1 MNRDFQRGCVRLAAM
16 VALVLSAAV
25 HAAYNVKQPEIRP
38 AWSGA
43 ELGVWTQ
50 DYASA
55 TNAAAQTGKPVIVV
69 TSGMW
74 WCPYCQPLEAKV
86 FVQKAWTDF
95 IDEIGG
101 AYLVVLDFP
110 YRGTVSAAESHKTAD
125 FDARTGRPGWG
136 FTCWLYDEEYRNEN
150 GISADDAFRL
160 IEERNYAWQNAL
172 GLPSAQTV
180 TIANWDDTDTFTYRR
195 VGYPTLIVMDSNGR
209 ILGRPPSNVRDTATK
224 TWTVE
229 EACDYVIGNVRTVL
243 RADAGDEAD
252 NLAVTAPF
260 LDDPACAGELFT
272 QGEHTL
278 SSIDTADWYRIEI
291 PESYGETWHFAV
303 SPRDGFESADLVLA
317 VGADEAGKTTLVSA
331 NAAASEG
338 SVSVVFPSAGIYH
351 VKVSPKDALSSVAGY
366 VFRYGYDEVVVPA
379 SFERTSASFANN
391 ASDATLTVKLGSSG
405 TNHVTEVDW
414 RTVDG
419 TASNGVDFVTTGG
432 TLRWEAGEARGAK
445 TISIPILAP
454 ESASWQSRGFTVE
467 LYPKSHCSI
476 PASMASCTVTL
487 TTSST
492 RNPGT
497 IAFDGFW
504 TTAKP
509 VYHEGEVFSADV
521 LRTGGYEGA
530 VSATVTLSMSGASYR
545 ETFEWGHN
553 DREAKKLVWTLPTTV
568 GMQDDKAGSFEL
580 TASGG
585 AALGSPNK
593 AQFVLRDSLAVE
605 SFDEYNAS
613 TLGGIASVQG
623 NAWFYG
629 RESEDAT
636 ESVLRSRTLTAAGTT
651 LSLALTGPAI
661 LSLSV
666 VPKGGATAT
675 LRLGDKM
682 LSNAFSGKH
691 LVAIPAGLQTVAIV
705 GARGTEADS
714 YLVADWTVTSLSQFK
729 LIASS
734 PVDGSWVRATDDF
747 VLSAKLAE
755 ARALP
760 DEATLEVITY
770 AGNSSSALKAL
781 PCGGAVALTADGS
794 SYPAKGDVVAQ
805 AAFADFATNAVG
817 AYAWWRMDV
826 SFTDE
831 YGNMAER
838 QGRTAV
844 MRLVPEDVPDVASAD
859 ALPEGWSVSDASVLC
874 APDMMV
880 GSDASAIGVL
890 PAVNVG
896 EGDSVAVEV
905 KEGNLPDGL
914 TVAAG
919 KGGIVFNG
927 SPVRAGEAEAMLQLV
942 VTKASGEIVRGATF
956 GVAFATTELGDLA
969 GEYAGYRIVRTAE
982 GIVQGAGFGEASL
995 TVGPTGRLVGR
1006 FVWNGERYSFVTSSF
1021 GEWHNGTIVFS
1032 GVAAASSALERAIDV
1047 RIFENSEEHD
1057 AVIAVGEAEYWLYRN
1072 NWRTSAGRSR
1082 LKEIVGTYT
1091 AALPVAASDPAGFG
1105 PRGTG
1110 YLHAQVKDNGI
1121 VSYFGID
1128 SLGRYFVG
1136 ASPAYYVFDCC
1147 TGSGKRW
1154 FFYVNT
1160 VPNGITNRVSGLS
1173 GLVAV
1178 TPDEK
1183 DASVRYLST
1192 DSVPLSLVN
1201 LETDAVYPRCWT
1213 NSINVVGGTF
1223 DIPSGMDVELA
1234 REMFAANEWEGAIGS
1249 YARNTGEF
1257 TAQIVRKEDASSA
1270 TVKGVHVMHAPGG
1283 RSFWSGLYV
1292 QPDKTT
1298 ETKIWE

>member
-1 MNRDFQRGCVRLAAM
+1 MKASCALFTAMAALVPFM
-16 VALVLSAAV
+16 VAN
-25 HAAYNVKQPEIRP
+25 AAYNVKQPEIRP

-50 DYASA
+50 DYAAA

-110 YRGTVSAAESHKTAD
+110 YRGTVSSAESHKTAD
-125 FDARTGRPGWG
+125 FDERTKRPGWG
-136 FTCWLYDEEYRNEN
+136 FRCWLYDEEYRAEN
-150 GISADDAFRL
+150 GLSVNDAFRL

-172 GLPSAQTV
+172 GLPSAQKV
-180 TIANWDDTDTFTYRR
+180 TIANWNDTGTFTYRR
-195 VGYPTLIVMDSNGR
+195 VGYPTLIVMDPQGR
-209 ILGRPPSNVRDTATK
+209 VMGRAPCNVRDTATK

-243 RADAGDEAD
+243 QADADDEAD
-252 NLAVTAPF
+252 NLAVTAPS
-260 LDDPACAGELFT
+260 LDDPPCADELFT

-278 SSIDTADWYRIEI
+278 SSIDTADWCRLEI

-317 VGADEAGKTTLVSA
+317 VSADEAGKTTLVSA
-331 NAAASEG
+331 NAVASEG
-338 SVSVVFPSAGIYH
+338 NVSVVFPSVGIYY
-351 VKVSPKDALSSVAGY
+351 VRVSPKDALSSVAGY
-366 VFRYGYDEVVVPA
+366 VFSYGYDEVVVPA

-391 ASDATLTVKLGSSG
+391 ASEVTLAVKLGSSD

-414 RTVDG
+414 RTIDG

-432 TLRWEAGEARGAK
+432 TLRWEVGEVRGTK

-497 IAFDGFW
+497 VAFDDSW

-509 VYHEGEVFSADV
+509 VYHEGDVFEADV
-521 LRTGGYEGA
+521 LRTGGYEGT

-545 ETFEWGHN
+545 QTFEWAHN

-593 AQFVLRDSLAVE
+593 AQFVLRDSLALE

-636 ESVLRSRTLTAAGTT
+636 EPVLRSRTLTAAGTT

-666 VPKGGATAT
+666 VPKGGATAS
-675 LRLGDKM
+675 LRLGDKV
-682 LSNAFSGKH
+682 LSNAFSGRH
-691 LVAIPAGLQTVAIV
+691 LVAIPAGLQTVAIAGTR
-705 GARGTEADS
+705 GAEADS
-714 YLVADWTVTSLSQFK
+714 YLVADWTVTSLSPFR
-729 LIASS
+729 LTAAS
-734 PVDGSWVRATDDF
+734 PADCAWVRATDDL
-747 VLSAKLAE
+747 VLSATLAE
-755 ARALP
+755 AEALP
-760 DEATLEVITY
+760 DVTSLDVVTY
-770 AGNSSSALKAL
+770 AGTSTSALKEM
-781 PCGGAVALTADGS
+781 PCGNGAVLTADGY
-794 SYPAKGDVVAQ
+794 SYPAKGDAVAQ
-805 AAFADFATNAVG
+805 AALIGFATNAVG

-826 SFTDE
+826 SYTDE

-838 QGRTAV
+838 QGQVAV
-844 MRLVPEDVPDVASAD
+844 LKLLPENAPDVASAD
-859 ALPEGWSVSDASVLC
+859 ALPEGWSASDTSVLC

-880 GSDASAIGVL
+880 GSDASTIGVL

-896 EGDSVAVEV
+896 EGDSVSVSV
-905 KEGNLPDGL
+905 KSGSLPPGM
-914 TVAAG
+914 TVSTG
-919 KGGIVFNG
+919 KGGVVFGG
-927 SPVRAGEAEAMLQLV
+927 SPAAEGKTEAMLQLA
-942 VTKASGEIVRGATF
+942 VTKPSGEVVQGATF
-956 GVAFATTELGDLA
+956 NVEFAVAPIGVLA
-969 GEYAGYRIVRTAE
+969 GEYTGYRVVRAAD
-982 GIVQGAGFGEASL
+982 GSVQGAGFGDASL
-995 TVGPTGRLVGR
+995 TVGPTGRTAGSFR
-1006 FVWNGERYSFVTSSF
+1006 MEGERYSFASASF
-1021 GEWHNGTIVFS
+1021 GECRDGETVLS
-1032 GVAAASSALERAIDV
+1032 GAIAASGGSEAAVEIRLYAD
-1047 RIFENSEEHD
+1047 SEEHD
-1057 AVIAVGEAEYWLYRN
+1057 AVIVSGDAEYWLYRDI
-1072 NWRTSAGRSR
+1072 WRTSDGRRR
-1082 LKEIVGTYT
+1082 LKEIAGVYT
-1091 AALPVAASDPAGFG
+1091 ASLPVAGSVPEGSG
-1105 PRGTG
+1105 PQGAG
-1110 YLHAQVKDNGI
+1110 YLNVEVKENGM
-1121 VSYFGID
+1121 VSYYGID
-1128 SLGRYFVG
+1128 SLGRHFTG

-1154 FFYVNT
+1154 FFYVNAM
-1160 VPNGITNRVSGLS
+1160 PSGCTNRLSSLFGLI
-1173 GLVAV
+1173 AV
-1178 TPDEK
+1178 MPDEK
-1183 DASVRYLST
+1183 NPSVRYLST
-1192 DSVPLSLVN
+1192 DSVSLSLVN
-1201 LETDAVYPRCWT
+1201 LEATAAYPRCWT

-1223 DIPSGMDVELA
+1223 DIPSGMDTA
-1234 REMFAANEWEGAIGS
+1234 RAQEMFKAKGWQGTVGS

-1257 TAQIVRKEDASSA
+1257 TAQAVHSEDASVI

-1283 RSFWSGLYV
+1283 RTFWSGLYV

-1298 ETKIWE
+1298 GTKTWE

>member
-1 MNRDFQRGCVRLAAM
+1 MKASCALFTAMAALVPFM
-16 VALVLSAAV
+16 VAN
-25 HAAYNVKQPEIRP
+25 AAYNVKQPEIRP

-50 DYASA
+50 DYAAA

-110 YRGTVSAAESHKTAD
+110 YRGTVSATESHKTAD
-125 FDARTGRPGWG
+125 FDERTKRPGWG
-136 FTCWLYDEEYRNEN
+136 FRCWLYDEEYRAEN
-150 GISADDAFRL
+150 GLSVDDAFRL
-160 IEERNYAWQNAL
+160 IEERNYALQNAL

-180 TIANWDDTDTFTYRR
+180 TIANWNDTGTFTYRR
-195 VGYPTLIVMDSNGR
+195 VGYPTLIVMDPQGR
-209 ILGRPPSNVRDTATK
+209 VMGRAPCNVRDTASK

-243 RADAGDEAD
+243 QADADDEAD

-260 LDDPACAGELFT
+260 LDDPPCADELVA

-278 SSIDTADWYRIEI
+278 SSIDTVDWYRIEI

-303 SPRDGFESADLVLA
+303 SPRDGFESTDLVLA
-317 VGADEAGKTTLVSA
+317 VSADEAGKTTLGTA

-338 SVSVVFPSAGIYH
+338 SVAVVFPSAGIYY
-351 VKVSPKDALSSVAGY
+351 VKVSPKNALSSVAGY

-391 ASDATLTVKLGSSG
+391 ASDATLAVKLGSSD

-414 RTVDG
+414 RTIDG
-419 TASNGVDFVTTGG
+419 TASNGVDFVTKGG
-432 TLRWEAGEARGAK
+432 TLRWEAGEARGTK

-467 LYPKSHCSI
+467 LYPKSHCLI

-497 IAFDGFW
+497 VAFDGFW

-509 VYHEGEVFSADV
+509 VYREGDVFEADV

-545 ETFEWGHN
+545 ETFAWGHN
-553 DREAKKLVWTLPTTV
+553 DREAKKLAWTLPTTV
-568 GMQDDKAGSFEL
+568 GMQDDKVGSFEL
-580 TASGG
+580 TASDG

-613 TLGGIASVQG
+613 SLGGIASVQG

-629 RESEDAT
+629 HESEDAT
-636 ESVLRSRTLTAAGTT
+636 EPVLRSRTLTAAGTT

-666 VPKGGATAT
+666 VPKGGATAS
-675 LRLGDKM
+675 LRLGDKV
-682 LSNAFSGKH
+682 LSNVFSGRH

-714 YLVADWTVTSLSQFK
+714 YLVADWTVSSLSTLK
-729 LIASS
+729 LNAAS
-734 PVDGSWVRATDDF
+734 PANCAWVRATDDL
-747 VLSAKLAE
+747 VLSAMLAE
-755 ARALP
+755 ADALP
-760 DEATLEVITY
+760 DATPLDVVTY
-770 AGNSSSALKAL
+770 AGTSSSALKEM
-781 PCGGAVALTADGS
+781 PCGNGAVLTADGY

-805 AAFADFATNAVG
+805 AALVDFVTNAVG
-817 AYAWWRMDV
+817 AHAWWRMDV
-826 SFTDE
+826 SYTDE

-838 QGRTAV
+838 QGQIAV
-844 MRLVPEDVPDVASAD
+844 LKLLPEDAPDVASAD
-859 ALPEGWSVSDASVLC
+859 ALPEGWSVSNASVLC

-880 GSDASAIGVL
+880 GSDASTIGVL

-905 KEGNLPDGL
+905 KGGTLPEGL

-919 KGGIVFNG
+919 KDGIVFNG
-927 SPVRAGEAEAMLQLV
+927 SPVRGGEAEAMLQLV
-942 VTKASGEIVRGATF
+942 VTKASGEVVRGATF

-969 GEYAGYRIVRTAE
+969 GEYAGYRIVRSAE

-995 TVGPTGRLVGR
+995 TVEPTGRAVGR
-1006 FVWNGERYSFVTSSF
+1006 FVWNGELYSFATSSF
-1021 GEWHNGTIVFS
+1021 GEWRNGTIVFS
-1032 GVAAASSALERAIDV
+1032 GLAAASSALERAIDV

-1072 NWRTSAGRSR
+1072 IWRTSAGRKR
-1082 LKEIVGTYT
+1082 LKEVAGTYT
-1091 AALPVAASDPAGFG
+1091 AALPVAASDPAGLG
-1105 PRGTG
+1105 PCGAG
-1110 YLHAQVKDNGI
+1110 YLHAHVKDNGI

-1128 SLGRYFVG
+1128 SLGRRFIG

-1154 FFYVNT
+1154 FFYVNAM
-1160 VPNGITNRVSGLS
+1160 PSGCTNRLS
-1173 GLVAV
+1173 RLFGLVAV
-1178 TPDEK
+1178 VPDEK

-1192 DSVPLSLVN
+1192 DSIPLSLVN
-1201 LETDAVYPRCWT
+1201 LEANAAYPRCWT

-1223 DIPSGMDVELA
+1223 DIPSGMDTERA
-1234 REMFAANEWEGAIGS
+1234 QAMFKAKGWQGTVGS

-1257 TAQIVRKEDASSA
+1257 TAQSVHGENASVITVR
-1270 TVKGVHVMHAPGG
+1270 GVHVMHAPGG
-1283 RSFWSGLYV
+1283 KSFWSGLYRL
-1292 QPDKTT
+1292 PDKTT
-1298 ETKIWE
+1298 FGIVWE